1 MENVV
6 AQALEET
13 VDTKE
18 KIERPAEN
26 VMKRRK
32 QATEQNTELRLM
44 EKEQAQT
51 VKSIAGIMKAIE
63 MGVVTET
70 TKARLE
76 ELEQR
81 KRELDEEIAITKA
94 NRPDAVTKEM
104 IVEYIRNAFKQPQQL
119 LFDLLIEKITI
130 FEDRIVLTIKNVR
143 QHIAEWRKTKTY
155 HQMHKEPRPK
165 RSGFFLYVRYL
176 PRAV

>member
-6 AQALEET
+6 AQALKET
-13 VDTKE
+13 VGTKE

-44 EKEQAQT
+44 EKEQEQT

-94 NRPDAVTKEM
+94 NRPDAV
-104 IVEYIRNAFKQPQQL
+104 R
-119 LFDLLIEKITI
+119 
-130 FEDRIVLTIKNVR
+130 RR
-143 QHIAEWRKTKTY
+143 
-155 HQMHKEPRPK
+155 
-165 RSGFFLYVRYL
+165 
-176 PRAV
+176 